1 MHRTRI
7 KLEAVAFTLPSL
19 LLTLAL
25 GIYPIFWAIRYMFYE
40 YAGYGTPKFVG
51 LYNFERLYH
60 DERFW
65 NAVTNTLV
73 YAGGKL
79 LVTLPLSLLLAVLLN
94 RRMRGAGLFK
104 TIFFMPT
111 VLSASVMSIVFYV
124 IFNSYNGMLNQLLQ
138 QLGWSR
144 GVEWLGANYAMLT
157 MILIA
162 IWGAVGNYMLLFLA
176 GLQGI
181 PRDIYESASI
191 DGARPAQQFFYIT
204 IPMLGPVLQM
214 VMLLAIT
221 VSLKGYESIMVLTQ
235 GGPFGKT
242 DVMFLYVYKMFFPVA
257 STTAE
262 VQQFGY
268 GSAVG
273 FAAALLIGAV
283 TLIYFYASKKLNSLY

>member
-19 LLTLAL
+19 LLTLVL

-51 LYNFERLYH
+51 LYNFERLYR

-138 QLGWSR
+138 QIGLSR

>member
-138 QLGWSR
+138 QIGLSR

-283 TLIYFYASKKLNSLY
+283 TLVYFYASKKLNSLY

>member
-138 QLGWSR
+138 QIGLSR

-191 DGARPAQQFFYIT
+191 DGARPVQQFFYIT

-262 VQQFGY
+262 VQQYGY